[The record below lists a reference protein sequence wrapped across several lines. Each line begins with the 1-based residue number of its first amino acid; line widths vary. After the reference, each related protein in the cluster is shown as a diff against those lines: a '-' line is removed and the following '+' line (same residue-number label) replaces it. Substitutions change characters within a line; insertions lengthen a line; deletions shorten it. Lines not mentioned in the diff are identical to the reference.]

1 MGIIIDLI
9 ILALIIL
16 SVFLGYKKGLAKC
29 LIKILSFI
37 IAIII
42 AAIFYKPV
50 ANLVIEK
57 TLIDENIKESVI
69 NLVKDDIEETGEV
82 KEDTNLPQTMVNYI
96 NDSVKNAVN
105 ETKDKVVENV
115 ANGIATTTINVG
127 SAIALFIIAR
137 IALLIVSL
145 LSNILTDLPI
155 IKQVD
160 KTGGIIFGLLRAV
173 ILISILFALISFIS
187 PLIEDT
193 GIVSMI
199 NSSFVGS
206 LLYNNNLLLKIIFK

>member
-9 ILALIIL
+9 ILALIVL
-16 SVFLGYKKGLAKC
+16 SVFLGYKKGLAKS
-29 LIKILSFI
+29 LIKILSFF

-42 AAIFYKPV
+42 AAVFYKPV

-69 NLVKDDIEETGEV
+69 NIVKDDIEETGEV
-82 KEDTNLPQTMVNYI
+82 KEDTNLPETMVNYI

-105 ETKDKVVENV
+105 DTKDKIVENV
-115 ANGIATTTINVG
+115 ADGIATTAINVG
-127 SAIALFIIAR
+127 SAIALFIVVR

-145 LSNILTDLPI
+145 LSNILTDLPL

-160 KTGGIIFGLLRAV
+160 KTGGIIFGLLRA
-173 ILISILFALISFIS
+173 IIFISIIFAIISFIS

-193 GIVSMI
+193 GIVTMI
-199 NSSFVGS
+199 NNSFVGS